1 MHDTTT
7 RKARP
12 LAARRTRPLAAIGA
26 ALLALA
32 ACAGPSDTD
41 PGSAISAERCQQ
53 NRDAGTVTYLSG
65 YQFQASAS
73 ILEFVAADALG
84 YFDDLCLDVELQAG
98 TGDTAQNTRLLASG
112 QASISAVSQQDVIQ
126 ARANGIDI
134 TGVSSYS
141 NASLEILMTN
151 PDITDL
157 TQLNGSVVAHKGY
170 MPAGVQ
176 AMMMRA
182 GVDMDSLTIVQEGY
196 DPSVLPRRQ
205 NDLAALTGFISNEP
219 NQLAASGD
227 PVTVW
232 EPLEFGVPGSIG
244 ALAVNPAFAA
254 EHPTAVEDVLRA
266 ALRAYTYCAEDEENA
281 RECIGYAGDL
291 SGATYDEELNLT
303 IWQTEAAVI
312 EADPIPGQPLGG
324 IDSANI
330 AGLVE
335 MLGEMEI
342 IPASVSPD
350 AAADWFD
357 DSYVAA
363 IYDGDALVWPAP

>member
-1 MHDTTT
+1 MRTTT
-7 RKARP
+7 ARKSLP
-12 LAARRTRPLAAIGA
+12 LAMIGA

-32 ACAGPSDTD
+32 GCAGASPDAT
-41 PGSAISAERCQQ
+41 GSAISDERCQQ
-53 NRDAGTVTYLSG
+53 NRDAGTITYLSG

-73 ILEFVAADALG
+73 ILEYVAADGLG

-112 QASISAVSQQDVIQ
+112 QATVSAVSQQDVIQ

-134 TGVSSYS
+134 TGISSFS

-151 PDITDL
+151 PDVTDL
-157 TQLNGSVVAHKGY
+157 AQLNGTVVAHKGY

-176 AMMMRA
+176 AMMMQE

-232 EPLEFGVPGSIG
+232 EPVDFDIPGSIG
-244 ALAVNPAFAA
+244 AMAVNPAFAA

-266 ALRAYTYCAEDEENA
+266 ALRAYEYCSEDEENA
-281 RECIGYAGDL
+281 RECVGYAGDL

-303 IWQTEAAVI
+303 IWQTETAVI
-312 EADPIPGQPLGG
+312 EANPTPGQPLGG
-324 IDSANI
+324 IDPANV

-335 MLGEMEI
+335 MLVDLEI
-342 IPASVSPD
+342 VPSAVTPD
-350 AAADWFD
+350 AAAEWFD
-357 DSYVAA
+357 DTFVAA
-363 IYDGDALVWPAP
+363 VYEGDTLVWPAP